1 MRKQKLKVSPS
12 GEIYVSESEMQRSC
26 VRWFRT
32 VFNSIPKF
40 LFSIPNGGKYGGATN
55 RKTGHS
61 IQASIMVGEG
71 LTKGVADLFLAIPR
85 CGLHGLFIEM
95 KTIVGEWETEQRE
108 FAERQIS
115 QGYGYVLCWNQKD
128 FEKAITTY
136 LTGTYEQIPFAE
148 IPKTAKAA
156 EKYRLNQSVVNV
168 QNRRNVPADH
178 V

>member
-1 MRKQKLKVSPS
+1 MRKPKFKQAPS
-12 GEIYVSESEMQRSC
+12 GEIYTSESELQRVC
-26 VRWFRT
+26 VKWFRT

-40 LFSIPNGGKYGGATN
+40 LFSIPNGGKYGGAMN
-55 RKTGHS
+55 KRTGHS

-95 KTIVGEWETEQRE
+95 KTIVGEWDSDQRE

-115 QGYGYVLCWNQKD
+115 QGYGYVLCWNQND
-128 FEKAITTY
+128 FETAIKTY

-148 IPKTAKAA
+148 IPKTAKIA
-156 EKYRLNQSVVNV
+156 EKYRRGKAVVNV
-168 QNRRNVPADH
+168 QT
-178 V
+178 